1 MLHNPGGGGMSRS
14 VTMIA
19 LLLLVIGG
27 AAAAFYFYYSGPGP
41 GTRTARIAG
50 LSEEDRLARFVAR
63 FDSLTDARLYPTV
76 WRSGTFLKTG
86 FDDDRDEWTL
96 TVSSGDWGRRD
107 DGSKRDLTA
116 TLFSAF
122 EGVRAQAGG
131 EPDQAVL
138 LILDENGESLAKV
151 SGKSGIVIHR

>member
-1 MLHNPGGGGMSRS
+1 MSRP

-27 AAAAFYFYYSGPGP
+27 AVVAFYFYHSEPEPG
-41 GTRTARIAG
+41 TARIAG
-50 LSEEDRLARFVAR
+50 LSEKDRFARFVAR

-76 WRSGTFLKTG
+76 WRLGTFLKTG
-86 FDDDRDEWTL
+86 FDDDRDEWRL
-96 TVSSGDWGRRD
+96 TVSSGDWERRD
-107 DGSKRDLTA
+107 DGSRRDLTA

-122 EGVRAQAGG
+122 KGVRAQAGG

-138 LILDENGESLAKV
+138 LILDENGENLAKV
-151 SGKSGIVIHR
+151 SEESGTTIHR